1 MDLERVNTSPQEE
14 TVATRHWVILW
25 QMEVSMR
32 YKTPWVFPGGE
43 SWIVRMFNSNKNK
56 LLKHNSSSPKYS
68 SFLGVFV
75 LPIFWGISSW
85 VDSPNIYL
93 EAFNVLSL
101 DTELSLPTESL
112 VILSWGHLCVSTHPQ
127 SLYFQPLHPY
137 IYLQLLLTQ
146 VTIDACTWLIHHV
159 LNQCLWYL
167 SSDYF
172 NSMGF

>member
-75 LPIFWGISSW
+75 LLIFWGISSW

-112 VILSWGHLCVSTHPQ
+112 VILSWVTSVFPPILKV
-127 SLYFQPLHPY
+127 YIFNPY
-137 IYLQLLLTQ
+137 ILIYTFNYCLHRWQLMP
-146 VTIDACTWLIHHV
+146 VPG
-159 LNQCLWYL
+159 L
-167 SSDYF
+167 SIMS
-172 NSMGF
+172 